1 LQRNDVRDPMK
12 KPSTF
17 AERALRF
24 YRNLTPPGPL
34 PGNVKVMNPYREPE
48 VRRTVKR
55 FLDRYF
61 SDNRRRILVFGINP
75 GRFGAGVTG
84 ITFTDPVAL
93 ETFCGIQND
102 LPKRR
107 EPSSVFVYAF
117 AERFGGPARLFR
129 DFFLTAVSPL
139 GFTKN
144 GKNYNFYDDRS
155 LFRATRPFIVQSLR
169 DQASLDVSTEV
180 ALVLGSGKNRAI
192 FEDLNGEFGFFKTV
206 IALDHPRFI
215 VQYRRPKFEEYL
227 HKYEETFL
235 HALRLSERATGQS
248 NDC

>member
-1 LQRNDVRDPMK
+1 MK
-12 KPSTF
+12 RSTTF
-17 AERALRF
+17 AERAFQF
-24 YRNLTPPGPL
+24 YCNLIPPGPL
-34 PGNVKVMNPYREPE
+34 PGNVTVMNPYGEPG

-75 GRFGAGVTG
+75 GRFGAGITG
-84 ITFTDPVAL
+84 VTFTDPVAL
-93 ETFCGIQND
+93 ETFCGIPND

-139 GFTKN
+139 GFTKD
-144 GKNYNFYDDRS
+144 GRNYNFYDDPA
-155 LFRATRPFIVQSLR
+155 LFRATKPFIAQSLR
-169 DQASLDVSTEV
+169 DQVSFGV
-180 ALVLGSGKNRAI
+180 SPHAVIVLGRGKNRAV
-192 FEDLNGEFGFFKTV
+192 FESLNREFGFFEKIFT
-206 IALDHPRFI
+206 LDHPRFI

-227 HKYEETFL
+227 HQYEQTFL
-235 HALRLSERATGQS
+235 LALEQS
-248 NDC
+248 GA